1 MSSYI
6 LPPAFDLV
14 FSDELTV
21 ALRTVTS
28 APSVAAVYEYLRDA
42 TTGEVYEIDMHGQGR
57 TVDGSLD
64 YPAVIYT
71 DRKWVFADN
80 GMRARLTKSDG
91 MTSADR
97 MAEFFSA

>member
-1 MSSYI
+1 MSTTI
-6 LPPAFDLV
+6 LPGFRDIV
-14 FSDELTV
+14 FSDELTA
-21 ALRTVTS
+21 ALRTVTK
-28 APSVAAVYEYLRDA
+28 APTVAAVYEYLRDA

-64 YPAVIYT
+64 YPSVIYT

-80 GMRARLTKSDG
+80 GTRARLTKNDG
-91 MTSADR
+91 MDSATR